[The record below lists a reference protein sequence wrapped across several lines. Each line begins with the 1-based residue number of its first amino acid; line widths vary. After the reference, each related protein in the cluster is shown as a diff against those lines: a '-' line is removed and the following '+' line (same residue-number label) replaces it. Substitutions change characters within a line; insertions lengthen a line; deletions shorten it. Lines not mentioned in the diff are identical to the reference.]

1 MYAGR
6 VYCTVCERGNVQGI
20 CSFSLPII
28 CEDKR
33 QTRSGIEER
42 HEGMLAGI
50 YTRVFDDL
58 LTLERRGMRAIA
70 YADDLLILVSENSRM
85 QIETAGQT
93 AIGIIEEWCTEE
105 KLSAQR

>member
-1 MYAGR
+1 
-6 VYCTVCERGNVQGI
+6 
-20 CSFSLPII
+20 
-28 CEDKR
+28 
-33 QTRSGIEER
+33 
-42 HEGMLAGI
+42 MLAGI

-105 KLSAQR
+105 KLSA